1 MASNVV
7 GTELECCCM
16 DPLTGYFRDGF
27 CHTGPGDVG
36 LHTVC
41 AEMTE
46 EFLRFSYERGN
57 DLVTP
62 RPDMRFPGLQPGD
75 KWCLCVTRW
84 QEALEAKVAPPIFLK
99 ATHASA
105 VEFVTREDLMAHAV
119 DG

>member
-1 MASNVV
+1 M
-7 GTELECCCM
+7 
-16 DPLTGYFRDGF
+16 TGYFRDGF

-46 EFLRFSYERGN
+46 EFLRFSFERGN

-62 RPDMRFPGLQPGD
+62 KPDMRFPGLQPGD

-84 QEALEAKVAPPIFLK
+84 QEALEAEVAPPIFLN

-105 VEFVTREDLMAHAV
+105 VEFVSREDLLAHAV

>member
-1 MASNVV
+1 
-7 GTELECCCM
+7 M

-84 QEALEAKVAPPIFLK
+84 QEALEAGVAPRIFLN

-105 VEFVTREDLMAHAV
+105 VEFVSREDLSAHAV
-119 DG
+119 DE